1 MASHGDTAEG
11 GTNEEF
17 SDIIKWRSGKYFDK
31 NLHTHCRDGTGIA
44 RICYVLE
51 PLADC

>member
-1 MASHGDTAEG
+1 MASHGDKAEG

-17 SDIIKWRSGKYFDK
+17 SDIIKWRSGKYFDEICI
-31 NLHTHCRDGTGIA
+31 HCRDETDIA
-44 RICYVLE
+44 RQCYVLE